1 MLANEPFKRTIKAS
15 RGGSFRAGRLL
26 TGFYFAAALLLGF
39 ASGARAGIPL
49 AGGDNHIRRN
59 LVSGGGAVS
68 SGGGYSLNCALAE
81 TAVATSAAAGFGL
94 YSGLTP
100 IAAQPGSIIAIT
112 AVSKATGTLELAWL
126 APGRDGFVGAV
137 NGGFYRIDTSSEASH
152 VFDPTVFVTEFS
164 TSVTP
169 HEAQA
174 YTLTGLQPNTTY
186 YTRIYLADAQKV
198 TAERS
203 APADE
208 ATLANL
214 PVSPVLSGVF
224 TSSVTF
230 TWALPE
236 GGAGG
241 YRLYGST
248 TGFGSLFPGGA
259 VISSGTS
266 QGTLLT
272 LTIRG
277 LYPDTTYFFKLGSLN
292 WQQDFNFDT
301 IVATKT
307 LQGVPPLPIINLA
320 ALRDALGRRLTFGWA
335 NQEYDEPDGVL
346 VQVSTLPITY
356 ALQAGTSYY
365 DGGVFPDGSAVL
377 AAAAGSSQLHEGL
390 ALNATYYYRFSS
402 QNLARAYSVF
412 VATEC
417 ILDLPPMSPA
427 GLQASLNA
435 DRSEITLAWAGVT
448 SNMDGSPFRGGGEPM
463 ELARYDVYR
472 ATGITRAAWT
482 LVASVPATA
491 GTVTVPVP
499 DPAAEYYYKIAAA
512 DTVGEPGSSMVVDT
526 HRNLY
531 ALAPDQVSR
540 LKIPVDM
547 AGVVVPGGNPS
558 GNPLFFAARDNA
570 ADEGGKIMKSV
581 EFRPVQAPTGAELA
595 GFRLDSPEMDI
606 VLRYDTEDGRVI
618 PSSLKGTGI
627 QPQASLS
634 AAVRASEA
642 PAGLGVYWFNGK
654 EYVKV
659 FGDVNPGD
667 QTITVR
673 SALPGSYQIRSLARA
688 LGVNFGIREMSNKAI
703 TPNGDGLNDYVV
715 FTLDNPGDAA
725 VSGKIYNLSGA
736 AVAEMRPGTQ
746 VADTLEWDGKSGGAA
761 VPRGVYVYQIKADGK
776 AFSGTIVVIR

>member
-1 MLANEPFKRTIKAS
+1 MKAS
-15 RGGSFRAGRLL
+15 RGGSFRAGKFLA
-26 TGFYFAAALLLGF
+26 GIYFAAALLLGL
-39 ASGARAGIPL
+39 AAGARAGLPM

-94 YSGLTP
+94 YSGLAPT
-100 IAAQPGSIIAIT
+100 AAQPGSVIAIT
-112 AVSKATGTLELAWL
+112 AVSKDTGTLELAWL
-126 APGRDGFVGAV
+126 APGRDGFEGAV
-137 NGGFYRIDTSSEASH
+137 NGGFYRIDTSSDAAH

-164 TSVTP
+164 TSAVP
-169 HEAQA
+169 HEAQS

-186 YTRIYLADAQKV
+186 YTRVYLADSYKV

-224 TSSVTF
+224 ASSVTF

-248 TGFGSLFPGGA
+248 TNFGALFPGGA
-259 VISSGTS
+259 VLSSGTP

-272 LTIRG
+272 LTIKG

-307 LQGVPPLPIINLA
+307 LAGMPPQPITNLA
-320 ALRDALGRRLTFGWA
+320 ALRDALGRRLAFSWT
-335 NQEYDEPDGVL
+335 NPEYDEPDGVL
-346 VQVSTLPITY
+346 VQVSTSPITY
-356 ALQAGTSYY
+356 PLQAGTSYY
-365 DGGVFPDGSAVL
+365 DGGVFPDGSTVL

-390 ALNATYYYRFSS
+390 ALNSTYYYRFSS

-417 ILDLPPMSPA
+417 ILDLPPMAPA
-427 GLQASLNA
+427 GLQASVNA
-435 DRSEITLAWAGVT
+435 ARSQITLAWAGVT

-499 DPAAEYYYKIAAA
+499 DPAAEYYYRIAAA

-547 AGVVVPGGNPS
+547 AGVVMPGGNPS
-558 GNPLFFAARDNA
+558 GKPLFFAARDNA

-618 PSSLKGTGI
+618 PSSFKGSGI
-627 QPQASLS
+627 APQAALASS
-634 AAVRASEA
+634 VRASEA
-642 PAGLGVYWFNGK
+642 PAGLGVYWFNGR

-659 FGDVNPGD
+659 FGDVNQD
-667 QTITVR
+667 EQTITVR
-673 SALPGSYQIRSLARA
+673 SAMPGSYQIRSLARA
-688 LGVNFGIREMSNKAI
+688 SGVNFGVREMSNKAI
-703 TPNGDGLNDYVV
+703 TPNGDGRNDYVV

-725 VSGKIYNLSGA
+725 VSGRIYNLSGA

-746 VADTLEWDGKSGGAA
+746 VADTLEWDGKSGGVA

-776 AFSGTIVVIR
+776 TFSGTIVVIR